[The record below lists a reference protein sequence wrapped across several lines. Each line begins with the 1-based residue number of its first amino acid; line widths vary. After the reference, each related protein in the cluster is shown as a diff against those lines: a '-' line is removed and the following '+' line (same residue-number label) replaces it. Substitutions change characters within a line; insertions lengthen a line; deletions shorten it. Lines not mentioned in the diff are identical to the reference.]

1 MQSTMQPMP
10 SPDRPTAVTVVATLA
25 AIGGVLALL
34 GVLAGALVIHGVDSL
49 DGADAL
55 RVVPGVVL
63 AVLYL
68 VFARGAWMLRP
79 WAWTIGVIVGV
90 GTIAY
95 LSVILA
101 VEWAELMRDGPPL
114 AWASLLVILVAAAGL
129 VYWFRPEIRAAF
141 ARE

>member
-10 SPDRPTAVTVVATLA
+10 SSDRPTAVTVVATLA

-68 VFARGAWMLRP
+68 VFARGAWMVRP
-79 WAWTIGVIVGV
+79 WAWTLGVIVGV

>member
-1 MQSTMQPMP
+1 MQSTVHSPP
-10 SPDRPTAVTVVATLA
+10 SPDRPTAVTAVAILA
-25 AIGGVLALL
+25 AVGGVLALL

-55 RVVPGVVL
+55 RVIPGVVL

-68 VFARGAWMLRP
+68 VFARGAWMLKP
-79 WAWTIGVIVGV
+79 WAWTLGVIIGA

-114 AWASLLVILVAAAGL
+114 AWASLLVILLAAAGL
-129 VYWFRPEIRAAF
+129 VYWFRPGVRAAF
-141 ARE
+141 DRQ